1 MPIIKKVIDET
12 YNNDLLNEACKLCI
26 ENDVFIRQL
35 KVLDFF
41 NNDATFPFLNCIE
54 NCNQKDIL
62 PNLFHDLINNST
74 DTLSKYKLTME
85 HINTQKPGSKLSQ
98 KIFEDFFL
106 AAVEVIKTQCGRE
119 YRFANENEKTRAT
132 FLSEL
137 HINELEGL
145 PTDNLKGCVCY
156 IFGNVLY
163 V

>member
-1 MPIIKKVIDET
+1 MLI
-12 YNNDLLNEACKLCI
+12 EACKLCI
-26 ENDVFIRQL
+26 ENDVFIREL

-41 NNDATFPFLNCIE
+41 NNDVTFSFLNCIE

-119 YRFANENEKTRAT
+119 YRFVNENEKTRAT
-132 FLSEL
+132 FFQ
-137 HINELEGL
+137 N
-145 PTDNLKGCVCY
+145 Y
-156 IFGNVLY
+156 ILMNWKVYQQITSKVESATFLLMFY
-163 V
+163 MSKREHL

>member
-12 YNNDLLNEACKLCI
+12 YNNDLLIEACKLCI
-26 ENDVFIRQL
+26 ENDVFIREL

-41 NNDATFPFLNCIE
+41 NNDATFSFLNCIE

-98 KIFEDFFL
+98 KYLKIFFSS
-106 AAVEVIKTQCGRE
+106 CRS
-119 YRFANENEKTRAT
+119 N
-132 FLSEL
+132 
-137 HINELEGL
+137 
-145 PTDNLKGCVCY
+145 
-156 IFGNVLY
+156 
-163 V
+163 